1 MTSHRLLNHLTRSYP
16 IVEHQPSYDA
26 VSILPTGVRDLLV
39 KYKSQYR
46 EEDVRVVLKDLTHE

>member
-1 MTSHRLLNHLTRSYP
+1 MMDEKRLTRSYP
-16 IVEHQPSYDA
+16 IVEHQPSDDA